1 MPRHGENIYKRNDGR
16 WEGRYRYKGEEGTT
30 KYKSIYGKTYSEVK
44 ERMNSLLMQCYAD
57 NRKSQSCEQIPSG
70 KTVSNKISFI
80 EVSEKWLIF
89 VQETKKYS
97 TYIKYLKL
105 YEHYIKSVFQDAY
118 ISDFSNDFVNSKLFG
133 TKSDQKISANMKHSI
148 LRIINQ
154 ILEYASE
161 YCQCPLIKLYN
172 KYPKDRS
179 VHIEIINHSD
189 QALLLKYLYQ
199 DMDASKAG
207 IILCISTGLRLGE
220 ICSLKWKDIDLE
232 QMILYVNSTVQR
244 IALIDQERKTMLMTT
259 PPKSVFSIREIPFS
273 KELKNILLQIK
284 ETNQEYVIGGNKPME
299 PRTYQNRFK
308 RYLRDAKL
316 KDYNFHILRHTFATN
331 CIDRGM
337 DVKSLSEILGHS
349 DVQITLNRY
358 VHPSIDTKRKYIAA
372 LSSFYGQ
379 FSGQRNH
386 YTEN

>member
-80 EVSEKWLIF
+80 EVSEKWLIY

-189 QALLLKYLYQ
+189 
-199 DMDASKAG
+199 
-207 IILCISTGLRLGE
+207 
-220 ICSLKWKDIDLE
+220 
-232 QMILYVNSTVQR
+232 
-244 IALIDQERKTMLMTT
+244 
-259 PPKSVFSIREIPFS
+259 
-273 KELKNILLQIK
+273 
-284 ETNQEYVIGGNKPME
+284 
-299 PRTYQNRFK
+299 
-308 RYLRDAKL
+308 
-316 KDYNFHILRHTFATN
+316 
-331 CIDRGM
+331 
-337 DVKSLSEILGHS
+337 
-349 DVQITLNRY
+349 
-358 VHPSIDTKRKYIAA
+358 
-372 LSSFYGQ
+372 
-379 FSGQRNH
+379 
-386 YTEN
+386 